1 MRFCFPLSKNGKRK
15 KERRRR
21 RKRKKK
27 QNLFLRT
34 LQKVVEGEVVRR
46 DVLLALGV
54 PRDLVLDPLADLMM
68 SFWFYFEEKR
78 GKKVSFFS
86 FFYFLRSTF
95 DLSLSASTSTFDQKK
110 KARLTP
116 LAPSTLASLTG
127 AILVSTS
134 SGSSRY
140 TVSYRSW

>member
-1 MRFCFPLSKNGKRK
+1 MRFCFPLSKNGKWK

-21 RKRKKK
+21 RRRGKRKKK

-68 SFWFYFEEKR
+68 SFWFYFEEKEW
-78 GKKVSFFS
+78 KKSELPDLHKQATV
-86 FFYFLRSTF
+86 FL
-95 DLSLSASTSTFDQKK
+95 L
-110 KARLTP
+110 
-116 LAPSTLASLTG
+116 LA
-127 AILVSTS
+127 
-134 SGSSRY
+134 
-140 TVSYRSW
+140 